1 MKKFLSSAL
10 IGTTILAACGS
21 GDQSATDRFNNAE
34 LRANN
39 AMAAMNN
46 ATGVRSGGVQLS
58 DRSFVAAQRERSS
71 AASKLPSRV
80 QGSGAVVLQSREQ
93 MNIADI
99 AARLSEITE
108 IPHTLAI
115 GPTGIDQP
123 ARQTS
128 SDGAEGGLQAQS
140 ALTTSATGTSSA
152 QQASIAGSPLARL
165 SMRPNLRGPLSA
177 VLDEIATTFD
187 LEWNYVD
194 GRVIFRDFVT
204 RQYQISALPFTEEV
218 QAEMD
223 SNGIAAAS
231 ATQTDL
237 WGEIGEAISNMLSE
251 GSNVAFGQSSG
262 TITINARVADHSRVA
277 QYIKSTNERVG
288 QQVAFD
294 INVITVVLNDEDAFG
309 VDLSAAFANSGISL
323 NILGRPPAAS
333 GIGVANIGVTSGNV
347 TVQAVANALARYG
360 RVSVETRAGTTTA
373 NNRVAPIIVVDN
385 IAYLESTEVIP
396 GLNGGNDRITRNT
409 DTITTGFQM
418 QLMPRIL
425 NTRDIMM
432 QYAVRI
438 SELNNLATFGEG
450 VDAVQLPEVSTTAF
464 QQQAVVE
471 NGQTLVMAG
480 FERKRVEKNEAN
492 GGGILR
498 IARSNEAV
506 TQRVATVLMITP
518 TILRR

>member
-1 MKKFLSSAL
+1 MKKLISTAL
-10 IGTTILAACGS
+10 IGTTILAACGP
-21 GDQSATDRFNNAE
+21 GDQAANNRFNNAE
-34 LRANN
+34 LRAEN
-39 AMAAMNN
+39 AMGAMNN

-71 AASKLPSRV
+71 AGRNLPSRV
-80 QGSGAVVLQSREQ
+80 QGSGAVVLQSRDQ
-93 MNIADI
+93 MDLAAIAG
-99 AARLSEITE
+99 RLSEITG
-108 IPHTLAI
+108 IPHTLSI
-115 GPTGIDQP
+115 GPTGVAGDEAQQS
-123 ARQTS
+123 ADALMQS
-128 SDGAEGGLQAQS
+128 QGSLDGA
-140 ALTTSATGTSSA
+140 
-152 QQASIAGSPLARL
+152 ASDASLAGSPLARMR
-165 SMRPNLRGPLSA
+165 MRPNMRGSLSS
-177 VLDEIATTFD
+177 VLDEISTTFD
-187 LEWNYVD
+187 IEWSYVD
-194 GRVIFRDFVT
+194 GRVVFRDFVT

-223 SNGIAAAS
+223 SNGIAATS
-231 ATQTDL
+231 ATSTDL
-237 WGEIGEAISNMLSE
+237 WAEIGQAIQNMLSE
-251 GSNVAFGQSSG
+251 GANVAFGQSSG

-277 QYIKSTNERVG
+277 QYIKATNERVG

-294 INVITVVLNDEDAFG
+294 INVITVVLSDENSFG
-309 VDLSAAFANSGISL
+309 VDLSAAFSNSGISI
-323 NILGRPPAAS
+323 NILGRPPATS

-347 TVQAVANALARYG
+347 TVQAIANALSSYG

-385 IAYLESTEVIP
+385 IAYLKSTEVIP
-396 GLNGGNDRITRNT
+396 GLDGASDRITRTT

-425 NTRDIMM
+425 NTRDIMV

-464 QQQAVVE
+464 QQQAVIE

-480 FERKRVEKNEAN
+480 FERKRVETSEAN
-492 GGGILR
+492 GGGFLR
-498 IARSNEAV
+498 VARSNEAT

-518 TILRR
+518 TLLRR